1 MTEDERF
8 ERIERAKVILR
19 LEQSVLAHWVEGL
32 TLKASAERLEQSL
45 STIQRLRA
53 HLRLTSGQA
62 WRAGVKPMGRS
73 HQCVIRVEVAP

>member
-1 MTEDERF
+1 VTEDERF
-8 ERIERAKVILR
+8 ERTERAKAILR

-32 TLKASAERLEQSL
+32 SLKTSAARLEQSL

-62 WRAGVKPMGRS
+62 WRSGVKPMGRS
-73 HQCVIRVEVAP
+73 REVVIRVEAR